1 MPILAAV
8 SEKHRSNH
16 IITTAYELAGALDKE
31 LLLLHVVP
39 KEEFES
45 HRETVLD
52 AIGADDYS
60 FTQEEQSAAKL
71 SETIA
76 KETLNGFDDKP
87 VRGIGRIGD
96 PATEIVSVADEY
108 DVSYLVI
115 GRYKRSPTGKV
126 LFGSTA
132 QSVLLNTTRRV
143 VTVDVHMES

>member
-8 SEKHRSNH
+8 SEKHQSNPV
-16 IITTAYELAGALDKE
+16 ITTAHELASALDQE
-31 LLLLHVVP
+31 LLLVHVVP
-39 KEEFES
+39 DEEFES

-52 AIGADDYS
+52 AVGNDDYS
-60 FTQEEQSAAKL
+60 FTQEEQSAATF
-71 SETIA
+71 SETVA
-76 KETLNGFDDKP
+76 KETLDDFDDKP

-143 VTVDVHMES
+143 VTVDINMES

>member
-8 SEKHRSNH
+8 SEKHSSNP
-16 IITTAYELAGALDKE
+16 IITTAHELAGALDQE

-39 KEEFES
+39 EDEFES

-52 AIGADDYS
+52 AVGTDDYS

-76 KETLNGFDDKP
+76 KETLDGFDDKP

-115 GRYKRSPTGKV
+115 GRYKRSPTGKA